1 MKNMTKTSICIFI
14 FSILALG
21 CSKIS
26 SDVENQ
32 DFEKYLA
39 DPGMA
44 IQGIPSPS
52 FNWETANLM
61 PMPASSYSVTVPW
74 GSGASRKFSADILSD
89 YKSQDGWALLYNT
102 FNTSQLPDHLY
113 FVLYNKFRGLIRIYY
128 YVQPG
133 NYITSANIVH
143 ALESHG
149 SHSTSSPL
157 LNFAGQSNYIDL
169 NINQTFASML
179 EDQQVAPSTW
189 YAFQYELAYD
199 ATTPNQSYQNFNLRW
214 PIKSNQI
221 SQISINGTI
230 QSNVPNG
237 ISTPSINLTVNPTV
251 NGQFQYPIYGPG
263 SASNVP
269 NGSDVWN
276 KIIQIVAGGVVDVL
290 KGIFGG
296 SSGSTPPPV
305 HYFINAN
312 VNLSGTIT
320 SDFSLGAIGMAV
332 PGYNQSQT
340 PGYEPIYNQPLGV
353 FYLSNKP
360 TIKRTRYTIYDGP
373 TRPEMHIRFEY
384 TLEDDFEI
392 VFNPNVLSEATISNI
407 RKHIVVQGGGPLTL
421 GTEES
426 IGRTGSEI
434 LMENAGGTLSGLRI
448 AFDVTPN
455 NGSPKVTIVK
465 SFLVNTINENITI
478 YN

>member
-1 MKNMTKTSICIFI
+1 MQSKTKTWLFVFI
-14 FSILALG
+14 FSTTTLG

-26 SDVENQ
+26 SDI
-32 DFEKYLA
+32 DKYNVDNTLNG
-39 DPGMA
+39 DVV

-52 FNWETANLM
+52 FNWESANLM
-61 PMPASSYSVTVPW
+61 PMPPNTYSVVVPW
-74 GSGASRKFSADILSD
+74 GSGASRMFSADILSD
-89 YKSQDGWALLYNT
+89 YKSQDGWVLLFNT

-113 FVLYNKFRGLIRIYY
+113 FVLYNKFRGLIRMYY

-133 NYITSANIVH
+133 SYITSANIVH

-157 LNFAGQSNYIDL
+157 LNFAGQSDYVDL
-169 NINQTFASML
+169 NTNATFASML

-189 YAFQYELAYD
+189 YAFQHELAYD
-199 ATTPNQSYQNFNLRW
+199 ATTSNQNYQNFNLRW
-214 PIKSNQI
+214 PVKSNQI

-237 ISTPSINLTVNPTV
+237 ISTPNINLTLNPSVT
-251 NGQFQYPIYGPG
+251 GQFQIPIYGPG

-269 NGSDVWN
+269 NGNDTWN
-276 KIIQIVAGGVVDVL
+276 TIIQIVGGGLFNIL

-296 SSGSTPPPV
+296 SSDSAPPPV
-305 HYFINAN
+305 HYLINAD
-312 VNLSGTIT
+312 VNLSGTLT
-320 SDFSLGAIGMAV
+320 SDFSVSSISMAV
-332 PGYNQSQT
+332 PGYNQSTT

-353 FYLSNKP
+353 FYLSKKP
-360 TIKRTRYTIYDGP
+360 TVKRTRYTIYEGP

-384 TLEDDFEI
+384 TLEDDFEL

-407 RKHIVVQGGGPLTL
+407 KKHIIVQGGGPLTI

-426 IGRTGSEI
+426 IGRTGTEI
-434 LMENAGGTLSGLRI
+434 LMENTGGPVSGLRI

-465 SFLVNTINENITI
+465 SFLVSTINENVTI